1 MEAVTFLAFVN
12 GAIAL
17 TAAYYTYNAIVVRKQ
32 YEDMLGM
39 QGKLQNHQS
48 MENAELREKINDL
61 EIAIFDVDRA
71 MEEDKYKD
79 VAAQARKVVAIEQVV
94 ENHAKQLALNEGSR
108 KEMYEAI
115 SRVNQKLKTFG
126 DDPTL
131 VRGY

>member
-17 TAAYYTYNAIVVRKQ
+17 TAIHYTYSAIVVRKQ

-39 QGKLQNHQS
+39 QGKLQNQQS

-79 VAAQARKVVAIEQVV
+79 VAAQARKVAAIEQVV
-94 ENHAKQLALNEGSR
+94 EAHAKQLALNEGSR

>member
-17 TAAYYTYNAIVVRKQ
+17 TAIYYTYSAIVVKKQ

-39 QGKLQNHQS
+39 QGKLQNQQS

-94 ENHAKQLALNEGSR
+94 EKHAKQLALNEGSR